1 MVTNSINTN
10 MAATNAQRNMRIAS
24 DSASRSIS
32 RLSSGNRITSASDDI
47 SGMILGNTLKKEVST
62 LRAVLQNAAQGAS
75 MLEVAS
81 GSLEQVADILMRQKA
96 LTVQASAGSVSN
108 AERILLNQT
117 FQDLSQEINRLVGSA
132 NFNGV
137 NLIDGSLTKSAML
150 TTNANNTTATATQT
164 IGTTTAGAANTISVV
179 AASLAEGDTISFNGF
194 QAMFT
199 TAARGTLAAA
209 GKVSIGA
216 DDATTAR
223 NLVEFLNQGTDAR
236 LANFSFKT
244 AAVNGNAIDVF
255 YTGGNI
261 VGNSGNAPDMV
272 NVSIVD
278 GALNAAGIVL
288 GDATMAFRPT
298 VTTDEDGLHATA
310 YDLTGSI
317 LANTRLTSDGVDLT
331 ASAAAAGETGI
342 QNNAAFIGNVF
353 QNLTVTATGVADR
366 LNFQMQV
373 GNVLY
378 RALNVDVVDGNP
390 TFITMAG
397 VNASN
402 NAVVEGGEF
411 RFKLAANAFTAGTY
425 TVQQATEFTNEL
437 RNALSELNVRQ
448 NRNVTSFAHNN
459 SSVSVNAVQVANL
472 RDMRANFISDNFT
485 NVRIEDIRVFAPEV
499 GSTDARIQVKIDGE
513 WYHSQ
518 SGIGTEITR
527 NRLIAFSNST
537 DPTKSFNMTT
547 GTTGITGSATVTMN
561 LSTHANAEAVETEL
575 KRAFGITNGQAGTQ
589 FQMGSDAADAIGLE
603 IDSVDTHTIFDGLT
617 LDVLTAGSA
626 TTAGAQID
634 LAINSVKQAQA
645 AVGGIQS
652 RFEYGMANLETA
664 IANQD
669 AARAAF
675 LDTDWAAESTAFASA
690 QVQLQAGISVLAQ
703 ANLLQQQLL
712 KLIE

>member
-150 TTNANNTTATATQT
+150 TTNANNTTATASQI
-164 IGTTTAGAANTISVV
+164 IGQTTAGGANTITVGNG
-179 AASLAEGDTISFNGF
+179 LAEGDTISFNGF

-199 TAARGTLAAA
+199 TAARGTVAAA

-216 DDATTAR
+216 DNPTTAR
-223 NLVEFLNQGTDAR
+223 NLVEFLNQSTDAR

-244 AAVNGNAIDVF
+244 AAVNGAAIDVF

-272 NVSIVD
+272 TVSIVD
-278 GALNAAGIVL
+278 GAVAAAGIAL

-353 QNLTVTATGVADR
+353 QNLTVTATGVADT

-603 IDSVDTHTIFDGLT
+603 IDSVDTHTIFDGLS
-617 LDVLTAGSA
+617 LDILTSGSA